1 MGRQTATRAVASGL
15 LAALATAP
23 PVPAQPAER
32 RADALAGGSAASL
45 MGMPDRSSL
54 TVRGAFYVPAYA
66 RLSLARGGYP
76 IDLAVTLYVHN
87 ASDAKP
93 LVVERIAYRDTAGAL
108 VQDHLSAPAAV
119 RPFGTVEVFVPASD
133 VRGGTGASFVVE
145 WAAAGPIAE
154 PVVETLILGN
164 SGSQGYSFVGQ
175 GRPIRAVGEQ
185 R

>member
-1 MGRQTATRAVASGL
+1 MTRSSATLAVAFAL
-15 LAALATAP
+15 LAAAAP
-23 PVPAQPAER
+23 PVPAQPAGG

-45 MGMPDRSSL
+45 MEVPDRASL
-54 TVRGAFYVPAYA
+54 TVRGAFYVPAYT
-66 RLSLARGGYP
+66 RLSLAKGSYP

-87 ASDAKP
+87 ASDAEP

-108 VQDHLSAPAAV
+108 VQDYLAGPVAV
-119 RPFGTVEVFVPASD
+119 RPFGAIEVFVPTQD

-145 WAAAGPIAE
+145 WAAAKPIAE
-154 PVVETLILGN
+154 PVVETLILGS

-175 GRPIRAVGEQ
+175 GRPIRIVGAP

>member
-1 MGRQTATRAVASGL
+1 VTIPTPATVAVVAFGL
-15 LAALATAP
+15 LAAAAAP
-23 PVPAQPAER
+23 ARAQP
-32 RADALAGGSAASL
+32 ADALAGDSAAAL
-45 MGMPDRSSL
+45 TDLPERGSL

-66 RLSLARGGYP
+66 RLSLAKGGYP

-87 ASDAKP
+87 ASGEKR
-93 LVVERIAYRDTAGAL
+93 LVVERIAYRDTAGEL
-108 VQDHLSAPAAV
+108 VQEYLSAPVAV
-119 RPFGTVEVFVPASD
+119 RPFGTIEVFVPTSD
-133 VRGGTGASFVVE
+133 VRGGTGASFVVG

-154 PVVETLILGN
+154 PVVETLILGS